1 METNT
6 TRGRW
11 RHEDGGRYGV
21 KASASARPPSSH
33 TSAGRGGHAAHVQVE
48 DGAGGLSLEV
58 ARQLQLSEG
67 LGFRS
72 FAGA

>member
-1 METNT
+1 M
-6 TRGRW
+6 
-11 RHEDGGRYGV
+11 
-21 KASASARPPSSH
+21 KARPQPSLH
-33 TSAGRGGHAAHVQVE
+33 HPTAQQDVEATWPHVQVE
-48 DGAGGLSLEV
+48 DGAGGLSLDV